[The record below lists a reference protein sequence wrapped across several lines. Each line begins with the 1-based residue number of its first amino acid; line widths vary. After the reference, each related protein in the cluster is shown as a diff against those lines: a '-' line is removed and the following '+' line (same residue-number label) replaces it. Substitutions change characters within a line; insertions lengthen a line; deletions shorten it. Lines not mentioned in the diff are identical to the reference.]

1 MSHRLYV
8 PVTTA
13 KPKGFLQLVA
23 IPDSLLV
30 AHQQIACGLT
40 TDVISELAS
49 QLAWE
54 PAAICRIVGIERTTF
69 QRRAKKSDASSRVLN
84 SEQSAKI
91 YLFTK
96 VMEAAIGLFDGNV
109 DKAKGWL
116 QKPAR
121 ALGQSCPIDLLS
133 TPAGVEAVLD
143 LIGKIEHGIVI

>member
-1 MSHRLYV
+1 MRHTVYV
-8 PVTTA
+8 PVTTP
-13 KPKGFLQLVA
+13 KPKGLLEIAA

-30 AHQQIACGLT
+30 AHQQIASGLT
-40 TDVISELAS
+40 TEVIAELS
-49 QLAWE
+49 TQLAWE

-69 QRRAKKSDASSRVLN
+69 QRRAKKSDADSRVLN

-91 YLFTK
+91 YMFTK
-96 VMEAAIGLFDGNV
+96 VMTAAIGLFEGDI

-121 ALGQSCPIDLLS
+121 ALGHSCPIELLS